1 MNLRVSPF
9 VALRHDVRGRAR
21 PHVHVRMLALV
32 VGGQRLLV
40 EVGHAGV
47 HRQRRS
53 DVHEWR
59 AFFAL
64 SLALPPDIVDLKMR
78 VSRTLRV
85 GNPRVRFVHGS
96 LQKLLVE
103 VFLSGKEIRKG
114 EKRVPVGM
122 SKCACGVSIRA
133 AEMVRLVC

>member
-1 MNLRVSPF
+1 M
-9 VALRHDVRGRAR
+9 
-21 PHVHVRMLALV
+21 
-32 VGGQRLLV
+32 
-40 EVGHAGV
+40 
-47 HRQRRS
+47 
-53 DVHEWR
+53 HEWR